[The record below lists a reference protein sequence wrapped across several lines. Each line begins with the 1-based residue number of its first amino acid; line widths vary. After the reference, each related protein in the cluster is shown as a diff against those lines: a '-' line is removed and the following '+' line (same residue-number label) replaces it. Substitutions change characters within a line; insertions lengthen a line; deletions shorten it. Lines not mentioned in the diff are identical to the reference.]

1 MQNFTCCWW
10 LAGRQRTKLKQKGD
24 KCIKVK
30 SFVLQAV
37 RNGCIDIEPAKK
49 KERKKNRPANY
60 MCKDKQSGRVRQYN
74 PKKRCKREFKNLVR
88 AGESGI

>member
-10 LAGRQRTKLKQKGD
+10 LAVRQRTKLKQKGD

-37 RNGCIDIEPAKK
+37 RNNCIDIEPAKK
-49 KERKKNRPANY
+49 KKERKIDQQIICAKTNKVA
-60 MCKDKQSGRVRQYN
+60 
-74 PKKRCKREFKNLVR
+74 E
-88 AGESGI
+88 